1 MHLFRSIYSFWK
13 DKDYRDLIY
22 ATFALLAFG
31 TVVYHYLE
39 DWTWLDSFYFCF
51 ITLTTIGFGDFA
63 PKTPE
68 GKVFTMLYITMGIG
82 MILSFIDTVYKH
94 FSKGGRI
101 IDNATRKKQE

>member
-1 MHLFRSIYSFWK
+1 MQLFRSIYSFWK

-22 ATFALLAFG
+22 ATSALLAVG
-31 TVVYHYLE
+31 TVVYHLIE
-39 DWTWLDSFYFCF
+39 GWTWLDSFYFCF

-63 PKTPE
+63 PQTPW
-68 GKVFTMLYITMGIG
+68 GKVFTMFYITMGIG

-101 IDNATRKKQE
+101 INVDDKEK